1 MSKPLEMQV
10 FRHQHNR
17 FMGRV
22 RLLDGATGVTVG
34 RWCRINGYYPLSVT
48 IDGED
53 GGGAPFVA
61 TVKVLVT
68 NSIEQPSDAS
78 VNFGQ
83 IGPDVTAPQPVVI
96 TAPYEWVKV
105 IVSAYTSG

>member
-1 MSKPLEMQV
+1 MPITRQMEV
-10 FRHQHNR
+10 VRHQHNR

-22 RLLDGATGVTVG
+22 RLLDGATGTTTGVWV
-34 RWCRINGYYPLSVT
+34 RIHGYYPLSVT

-53 GGGAPFVA
+53 GAHAPFVA
-61 TVKVLVT
+61 TVRVLVA
-68 NSIEQPSDAS
+68 NSVAQPNDAL

-105 IVSAYTSG
+105 VVSAYTS